1 MDNYPESCLEAENLK
16 KYLKILPVFI
26 MCAVLPVIIANAAII
41 TTTDGTTTE
50 ITNINYKENTLKGIV
65 KDNAQPQETIF
76 GRDRIKSISFSGKK
90 QDKKIENSDS
100 GDLQFYMEKA
110 EKMLQIHPDATYLVV
125 HEEANYVHRADGT
138 NISRFRNVVYVAK
151 EEALWNAH
159 QSISFDPDRESVKV
173 IHARSYGPD
182 KSVND
187 LKETEI
193 KIEKAT
199 SGSVYFSK
207 EKVMSFTI
215 PEVTV
220 GHLVDCS
227 YEVEEF
233 NPFDK
238 NLFQGRNYFKWA
250 APVGTSLLRVSVPT
264 GKQLYYISKNAPA
277 DFEPEII
284 EAIDTEV
291 YTWKM
296 SDLDPLISEP
306 YMPSYRDV
314 VPCVYFSLHKDYEYM
329 NNKLRPMFEKRFQLT
344 DAVKQKVDELTKGA
358 KDIVEKISRLYLF
371 CQKEIRYISIKSNLA
386 SNQVGHPAEETLK
399 NRYGDC
405 TDKGMLLA
413 TMLKHIGVEA
423 YPVVIRTNN
432 AGKAIRDIAIFDDN
446 HCITEI
452 HLDGRVFYL
461 DSTATDYRYPYF
473 RSDDHDTVAKNAML
487 GTVRNVPLP
496 PPEDNAVITKRKI
509 VVMPDGTTE
518 IEIKST
524 QNGSAESGMRGFTR
538 SLKPEEYEK
547 SLRSSIAALT
557 ADYELHIATFTDPLD
572 FNTQFKTHTKYTL
585 NRYAPK
591 SGKYMIFAVP
601 NFEMRFAEVSL
612 EKRKF
617 DIEYRTSALRTEH
630 IDIKLPEGYIV
641 KYLPPALRVQSP
653 YIEFEII
660 YDQQGED
667 IEITRKLA
675 ILKRTVPVED
685 YDSYKKDLEKIA
697 FSGKQKIFLEEVAVN
712 EKSDGGDL

>member
-1 MDNYPESCLEAENLK
+1 MEAETLK

-26 MCAVLPVIIANAAII
+26 LYAVLPVFIANAAII
-41 TTTDGTTTE
+41 TTTDGTATE
-50 ITNINYKENTLKGIV
+50 ITNIDYKENTLKGIV
-65 KDNAQPQETIF
+65 KGNLQPQETVI

-100 GDLQFYMEKA
+100 EDLPLFMEKA
-110 EKMLQIHPDATYLVV
+110 EKMLQTHPDARYLVV
-125 HEEANYVHRADGT
+125 HEESNYVHRANGT
-138 NISRFRNVVYVAK
+138 NISRFRNVVYIAK

-182 KSVND
+182 KSVNN

-207 EKVMSFTI
+207 DKTMSFTV

-220 GHLVDCS
+220 GYLVDCS

-233 NPFDK
+233 NPFDR
-238 NLFQGRNYFKWA
+238 NLFQGRSYFKWA
-250 APVGTSLLRVSVPT
+250 APVGTSVLRVSVPT
-264 GKQLYYISKNAPA
+264 GKQLYHINKNTPA

-284 EAIDTEV
+284 EAIDSKV

-296 SDLDPLISEP
+296 SDLDPIISEP

-314 VPCVYFSLHKDYEYM
+314 VPCVYFSLHKDYTYM

-358 KDIVEKISRLYLF
+358 KDVVEKISRLYLF

-432 AGKAIRDIAIFDDN
+432 AGKAVREIAIFDDN

-496 PPEDNAVITKRKI
+496 PPEDNAVITKRNI
-509 VVMPDGTTE
+509 VLMPDGSTE
-518 IEIKST
+518 IEIKTT
-524 QNGSAESGMRGFTR
+524 QNGSAESGMRGLTR

-547 SLRSSIAALT
+547 SIRSSIAAIT
-557 ADYELHIATFTDPLD
+557 ADYDLQVATFSDPLD
-572 FNTQFKTHTKYTL
+572 FSVQFNTRTKYTL

-630 IDIKLPEGYIV
+630 IDIKLPKGYMV

-697 FSGKQKIFLEEVAVN
+697 FSGKQKIFLEEVAGK